1 MRARTT
7 LFLLLLVAALAA
19 IILGIERYLPTT
31 RELAEMKKGPIRF
44 DPTKI
49 TQIEI
54 ESSGGDSVSLA
65 SDGAQ
70 WWVRSPFNDLADP
83 EKVTKLLTELTAIGW
98 INRVHRSE
106 FDDAGWAKT
115 LLDKPHHTV
124 KLNIGSQTILVA
136 SLAAVSPIEGSHYLS
151 LKTAKKGDEIAHY
164 VAKTT
169 LPDLLKTTPQD
180 WRDSKLLRLPTDA
193 ILNVK
198 LIQSG
203 GQIELA
209 RQDAKAPWMLIKPLS
224 TRASNEHVGELLST
238 LINLTLKEAAE
249 PSTSSK
255 PTPHSGDAATAIAS
269 QELKVSV
276 LVKGQT
282 KSFDLTLTR
291 PAKDAPDTSVL
302 TSYRKPIFKVLSKS
316 ISDLWL
322 EPNDLRDL
330 MLARIDVEAV
340 SSVDISSTLHLPIHL
355 EKKNQ
360 SWFIQRHQ
368 RLVPANGD
376 RISHFFEALNTF
388 EIYEFTSD
396 SASNLT
402 EYGLDKPFLTASWS
416 EGKDKPM
423 KLHFG
428 TNTAST
434 DFFAK
439 YDHEPSV
446 FRIDASILPSIP
458 QEAIKWKGLGV
469 LRFTQ
474 FSLRQISLTAGT
486 APATI
491 LKYDPTTAQWKGE
504 RANQDITK
512 QIDRVKADKLANA
525 LARFSVQD
533 WSGDPTAAI
542 TALQNP
548 ALRIVLTLGEPGKN
562 TGPTRDTILN
572 FAPTQPGQDTT
583 LYFGQ
588 VQGDP
593 DVFYIAR
600 STLLQVLAP
609 VFKNAP

>member
-7 LFLLLLVAALAA
+7 LFLFLLVAALAA
-19 IILGIERYLPTT
+19 VILGIERYLPTT

-44 DPTKI
+44 DPSKI

-65 SDGAQ
+65 NDGAQ

-83 EKVTKLLTELTAIGW
+83 EKVTKLLNELTAIGW

-124 KLNIGSQTILVA
+124 KLNIGSETILVA
-136 SLAAVSPIEGSHYLS
+136 SLAASSPIEGSHYLS
-151 LKTAKKGDEIAHY
+151 LKTAEKAEETAHY

-169 LPDLLKTTPQD
+169 LPDLLKATPQD
-180 WRDSKLLRLPTDA
+180 WRDSKLLRLPADA

-198 LIQSG
+198 LVQAG
-203 GQIELA
+203 GQIELN
-209 RQDAKAPWMLIKPLS
+209 RSSEKAPWMLVKPLS
-224 TRASNEHVGELLST
+224 TRASNERVGELLST
-238 LINLTLKEAAE
+238 LINLTLQEAAE
-249 PSTSSK
+249 PTTSTK
-255 PTPHSGDAATAIAS
+255 PTAATADTTKNITG

-276 LVKGQT
+276 LVKGLTQ
-282 KSFDLTLTR
+282 SFDLTLTR
-291 PAKDAPDTSVL
+291 SAKDAPDTSVM

-316 ISDLWL
+316 INDLWL

-330 MLARIDVEAV
+330 MLARIDTEAV
-340 SSVDISSTLHLPIHL
+340 TSVDISSALHQPIHL

-368 RLVPANGD
+368 RLQAANGD
-376 RISHFFEALNTF
+376 RISRFFEALNTF

-402 EYGLDKPFLTASWS
+402 EYGLDKPFLTASWT
-416 EGKDKPM
+416 EGKEKPV

-428 TNTAST
+428 TNKAST

-446 FRIDASILPSIP
+446 YRIDASILPNIP

-491 LKYDPTTAQWKGE
+491 LKYDPSTAQWKGE
-504 RANQDITK
+504 RANQDITQ
-512 QIDRVKADKLANA
+512 QIDRVKADKLSNA
-525 LARFSVQD
+525 MARFSVQD
-533 WSGDPTAAI
+533 WSGDPTTAI
-542 TALQNP
+542 TALQSP
-548 ALRIVLTLGEPGKN
+548 ALRVVITLGEPGTN

-572 FAPTQPGQDTT
+572 FAPTQTGLDTT

-600 STLLQVLAP
+600 STLLQILAP
-609 VFKNAP
+609 VFKTAP

>member
-7 LFLLLLVAALAA
+7 LFLLLLVAALAVV
-19 IILGIERYLPTT
+19 ILGIERYLPTT

-54 ESSGGDSVSLA
+54 ESSGGDGVSLA
-65 SDGAQ
+65 SDGVQ

-83 EKVTKLLTELTAIGW
+83 EKVAKLLNELNAIGW
-98 INRVHRSE
+98 INRVHRNE

-124 KLNIGSQTILVA
+124 KLNVGTQTILEA

-151 LKTAKKGDEIAHY
+151 LKTEKKGQESAQY

-169 LPDLLKTTPQD
+169 LPDLLKSTPQD
-180 WRDSKLLRLPTDA
+180 WRDSKLLRLPADA

-198 LIQSG
+198 LVQAG
-203 GQIELA
+203 GQIELN
-209 RQDAKAPWMLIKPLS
+209 RTSEKAPWMLVKPLS
-224 TRASNEHVGELLST
+224 TRASNERVGELLST
-238 LINLTLKEAAE
+238 LINLTLQEAAE
-249 PSTSSK
+249 PTNRAK
-255 PTPHSGDAATAIAS
+255 TTAAPTDTTTS
-269 QELKVSV
+269 QELKISV
-276 LVKGQT
+276 LVKGMT
-282 KSFDLTLTR
+282 KSFDLTLARAT
-291 PAKDAPDTSVL
+291 KDAPETSVQ
-302 TSYRKPIFKVLSKS
+302 TSYRKPIFKVLSKTTS
-316 ISDLWL
+316 NLWA

-330 MLARIDVEAV
+330 MLARIDTETV
-340 SSVDISSTLHLPIHL
+340 SSVDIASTLHLPIHL
-355 EKKNQ
+355 EKRNQ

-368 RLVPANGD
+368 RLEPANGD
-376 RISHFFEALNTF
+376 RISRFFEALNTF
-388 EIYEFTSD
+388 EIYEFTAD
-396 SASNLT
+396 SASNLA
-402 EYGLDKPFLTASWS
+402 EYGLDKPFLSASWT
-416 EGKDKPM
+416 EGTNKPV
-423 KLHFG
+423 KLLFG
-428 TNTAST
+428 TNSAST

-446 FRIDASILPSIP
+446 YRIDASILPNIP
-458 QEAIKWKGLGV
+458 QESIKWKGLGV

-504 RANQDITK
+504 RANQDITQ
-512 QIDRVKADKLANA
+512 QIDRIKADKLANA
-525 LARFSVQD
+525 MARFSVQD
-533 WSGDPTAAI
+533 WSGDTTAAI

-548 ALRIVLTLGEPGKN
+548 ALRVIITLGEPGTNK
-562 TGPTRDTILN
+562 GPTRDTILN
-572 FAPTQPGQDTT
+572 FAPTQVGQDTT

-600 STLLQVLAP
+600 STLLQILAP
-609 VFKNAP
+609 VFKTAP

>member
-19 IILGIERYLPTT
+19 VILGIERYLPTT

-44 DPTKI
+44 DPKTI

-54 ESSGGDSVSLA
+54 QSSGGDSVSLA
-65 SDGAQ
+65 NDSAQ

-83 EKVTKLLTELTAIGW
+83 EKITKLLSELTAIGW

-115 LLDKPHHTV
+115 KLEKPHHTV
-124 KLNIGSQTILVA
+124 KLSIGAQTILEA
-136 SLAAVSPIEGSHYLS
+136 SLGAVSPIEGSHYIS
-151 LKTAKKGDEIAHY
+151 LKTAKKGEEVAHY

-169 LPDLLKTTPQD
+169 LPDLLKATPQD
-180 WRDSKLLRLPTDA
+180 WRDSKLLRLPADA

-198 LIQSG
+198 LVQAG
-203 GQIELA
+203 GQIELS
-209 RQDAKAPWMLIKPLS
+209 RSSEKAPWMLIKPLS
-224 TRASNEHVGELLST
+224 TRASNERVGELLAT
-238 LINLTLKEAAE
+238 LINLTLQEAAE
-249 PSTSSK
+249 PVSSAK
-255 PTPHSGDAATAIAS
+255 PPAAPTDTTAS

-282 KSFDLTLTR
+282 QAFDLTLSR
-291 PAKDAPDTSVL
+291 ASKDAAETSVL
-302 TSYRKPIFKVLSKS
+302 TSYRKPIFKVFSKS
-316 ISDLWL
+316 ISNLWA

-330 MLARIDVEAV
+330 MLARIDTEAV
-340 SSVDISSTLHLPIHL
+340 TAVDVTSSLHLPIHL

-360 SWFIQRHQ
+360 SWFMQRHQ
-368 RLVPANGD
+368 RLLPANGD
-376 RISHFFEALNTF
+376 RIARFFEALNTF

-396 SASNLT
+396 SASNLA
-402 EYGLDKPFLTASWS
+402 EYGLEKPFLTASWT
-416 EGKDKPM
+416 EGTNKPI

-428 TNTAST
+428 TNSAST

-446 FRIDASILPSIP
+446 YRIDASILPSIP
-458 QEAIKWKGLGV
+458 QEPIKWKGLGV

-486 APATI
+486 APAII
-491 LKYDPTTAQWKGE
+491 LNYDPTTAQWKGE
-504 RANQDITK
+504 RAGVDITP
-512 QIDRVKADKLANA
+512 QLDRIKADKLSNA

-542 TALQNP
+542 TALQSP
-548 ALRIVLTLGEPGKN
+548 ALRVVITLGEPGTN
-562 TGPTRDTILN
+562 TGPTRETILN
-572 FAPTQPGQDTT
+572 FAPTQAGQDTT

-600 STLLQVLAP
+600 STLLQILAP
-609 VFKNAP
+609 VFKTAP